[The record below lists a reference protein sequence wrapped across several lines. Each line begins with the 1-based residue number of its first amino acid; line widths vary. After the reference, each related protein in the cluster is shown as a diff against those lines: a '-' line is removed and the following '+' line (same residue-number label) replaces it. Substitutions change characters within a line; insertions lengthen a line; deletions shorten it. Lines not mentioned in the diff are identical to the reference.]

1 MSSAHISVPRADLM
15 MAIDDLRLNGYNY
28 SADLLKKAFYAAPVS
43 AEPVAHRLL
52 RRNGDGEWVHDAKH
66 WVNGWPP
73 PELIRD
79 CGQTPELYRIE
90 VAYAVPVVALP
101 DVTQQ
106 TLDDVMAGIP
116 ARDAEIEALRR
127 EIETVQAQQD
137 ASKVDAWRTDDVGL
151 HAALSAEFSKHPQTK
166 AVLGR
171 EALVLR
177 CVRAAIDA
185 AHKEQT

>member
-1 MSSAHISVPRADLM
+1 MSTDTKNS
-15 MAIDDLRLNGYNY
+15 
-28 SADLLKKAFYAAPVS
+28 APVS
-43 AEPVAHRLL
+43 AEPVVHDIGKILAGMLPSWWVHL
-52 RRNGDGEWVHDAKH
+52 RIGDDGEEVLARVYGD
-66 WVNGWPP
+66 
-73 PELIRD
+73 
-79 CGQTPELYRIE
+79 TPEHAHSR
-90 VAYAVPVVALP
+90 AAALAAQP
-101 DVTQQ
+101 GLTQQ
-106 TLDDVMAGIP
+106 TLDDVKAGIP

-185 AHKEQT
+185 ARKEPDQ